1 MHDELRSVPSG
12 AGVAERG
19 DPVAVT
25 VVAGGPEAAELAV
38 DLAAF
43 TAAQGVCLLGP
54 HPACDGPAV
63 EGVLAV
69 PAEPATGYRTTG
81 CECCSIRVD
90 VVDGLLLSLR
100 RRRRPRR
107 ALLVTHHDAVGVAQ
121 TLLTDPDLGGQAFL
135 DAVIA
140 TCDGPAMATRLATGG
155 RLGTEAEL
163 ATLAMADAV
172 VVARADRLRPA
183 VVRRVRHAVRGVNRT
198 GPVRAWVGGP
208 AMLGSLVDRRA
219 WHGRMT
225 SVYDPRPAPDD
236 APATVVVDADGPL
249 EAEGVRAWLDG
260 VLDDHASR
268 LLRLQGELCLVDR
281 ESAVDCLGMRSIL
294 MTQRGRRLHSTA
306 SQVALVGWG
315 LDRADLAAGLRSH
328 AAP

>member
-1 MHDELRSVPSG
+1 MPDGLPSVPAA
-12 AGVAERG
+12 AGTAQPE
-19 DPVAVT
+19 PVAVT
-25 VVAGGPEAAELAV
+25 VIAGGPEAAELAV
-38 DLAAF
+38 ELAAF
-43 TAAQGVCLLGP
+43 TAAQGVCLIGP
-54 HPACDGPAV
+54 PRTCDGPAV

-69 PAEPATGYRTTG
+69 AAEAATGYRTTG
-81 CECCSIRVD
+81 CECCSMRVD
-90 VVDGLLLSLR
+90 VVDGLRLSLR
-100 RRRRPRR
+100 RRRPPRR

-121 TLLTDPDLGGQAFL
+121 TLVADPDLRGQAFL

-140 TCDGPAMATRLATGG
+140 TCDGPAIATRLATGG

-183 VVRRVRHAVRGVNRT
+183 VVRRVRHAVRAVNRT
-198 GPVRAWVGGP
+198 GPVRARVGGP

-225 SVYDPRPAPDD
+225 SVHDPRPAPDD

-249 EAEGVRAWLDG
+249 GAEGVRAWLDG
-260 VLDDHASR
+260 VLDDHASG
-268 LLRLQGELCLVDR
+268 LLRLQGELCVVDR
-281 ESAVDCLGMRSIL
+281 ESAVDCLGMRSIVV
-294 MTQRGRRLHSTA
+294 TQRGRRLHGTA

-315 LDRADLAAGLRSH
+315 LDRAHLAAGLRAH